1 MSAVRECTQFL
12 VDVASRDGGTN
23 SSAVTGHTAM
33 NLHDHI
39 LAALRRGQLD
49 FAELRKAV
57 NDAGDPRHPWS
68 EEWFAGQLKL
78 LEWRGQIEKR
88 GTSYRVVKSKTEAA

>member
-1 MSAVRECTQFL
+1 
-12 VDVASRDGGTN
+12 
-23 SSAVTGHTAM
+23 M

-39 LAALRRGQLD
+39 IATLRQGPLD

-68 EEWFAGQLKL
+68 EEWFIAQLEL
-78 LEWRGQIEKR
+78 LEWRGHIEKR
-88 GTSYRVVKSKTEAA
+88 GTSYKVVEKETEQQRVDTPPSL